1 MLYKYFYLFL
11 VTHIFLA
18 FFNYCFLFI
27 VYQKINDFLY
37 HLNIG
42 VSFSRICSNTISQT
56 EDDWEKQKLQQN
68 LKQKTYIYFSA
79 LYKYSLYTGEM
90 SMYKNVL
97 LKIRNLN
104 CPPEEFEEF
113 QFELYY
119 LSGKI
124 RFRQQQLWKLFLPTN
139 FVFNLV
145 NMLLASTFQ
154 TEKIFFA
161 ESVTEKTKFIT
172 TVINAA
178 IILISIW
185 KLIPLTT
192 P

>member
-1 MLYKYFYLFL
+1 MLYKYFYFFL
-11 VTHIFLA
+11 IIHIFLA
-18 FFNYCFLFI
+18 LFNYCFLDI
-27 VYQKINDFLY
+27 IYKKINNFLY
-37 HLNIG
+37 HLNLNI
-42 VSFSRICSNTISQT
+42 SFSKVCSSTISEC
-56 EDDWEKQKLQQN
+56 EDDWEKEKLKQN
-68 LKQKTYIYFSA
+68 LKKKMNIYFSA
-79 LYKYSLYTGEM
+79 TYNYNLYIGEM
-90 SMYKNVL
+90 AQYKNVI

-104 CPPEEFEEF
+104 CTQEEFDEF
-113 QFELYY
+113 KFELYY

-124 RFRQQQLWKLFLPTN
+124 RFRQKQLWKLFLPTN

-145 NMLLASTFQ
+145 NILLASTFQ

-172 TVINAA
+172 TIINAS